1 MKSKSLLSIAAAATA
16 LMPLMAVG
24 QVAPEKPAKVDSGA
38 PAYKYEVYAGFAYT
52 SLNQLNLSRYALM
65 GGKLA
70 LTRDFGR
77 HFGITTTGDYYRM
90 ATGTGNPGNPSVW
103 SITAGPEFRTTLYGN
118 VDGFVHVL
126 GGGEHTGG
134 ENMTP
139 DVSPAIAF
147 GGGLLYNLSQRWAVS
162 ASGDKTYDRYSLAN
176 NNAQQD
182 WSSHWHSNTRA
193 TVGVVFRF

>member
-1 MKSKSLLSIAAAATA
+1 LKSKILLSIAAAAAA
-16 LMPLMAVG
+16 LMPLAAVG
-24 QVAPEKPAKVDSGA
+24 QVAPEKRPKVDSGA

-52 SLNQLNLSRYALM
+52 SMNQLNLSRYGLM

-77 HFGITTTGDYYRM
+77 HFGITTTGDYYRP
-90 ATGTGNPGNPSVW
+90 ATGTGNPGNPTVW
-103 SITAGPEFRTTLYGN
+103 SITAGPEFRATLYGN

-126 GGGEHTGG
+126 AGGEHTGG

-147 GGGLLYNLSQRWAVS
+147 GGGLLYNLSQRWAIR
-162 ASGDKTYDRYSLAN
+162 ASGDKAYDRFSLAN
-176 NNAQQD
+176 NTPQLD
-182 WSSHWHSNTRA
+182 DSSHWHSNARA
-193 TVGVVFRF
+193 TIGVVYRF